1 MNELFTQKLVL
12 KKKRNIVTLSRHCI
26 DIDNVKILFGVDV
39 DNVKISID
47 KLGKIWELE
56 TTSLLENNMFIILHG
71 KLT

>member
-1 MNELFTQKLVL
+1 M
-12 KKKRNIVTLSRHCI
+12 SRHCI
-26 DIDNVKILFGVDV
+26 DVDNVKILFGVDV